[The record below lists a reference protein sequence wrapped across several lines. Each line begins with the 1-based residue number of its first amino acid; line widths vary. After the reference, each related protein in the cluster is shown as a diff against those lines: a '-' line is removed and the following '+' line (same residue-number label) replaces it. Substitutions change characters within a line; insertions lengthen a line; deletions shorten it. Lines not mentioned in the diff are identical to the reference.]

1 MKISNFLL
9 IPVLFCTGISSMA
22 FAQTVPS
29 LGAAESFAV
38 LGSSTVTNT
47 GFTVIT
53 GNVGVSPGSA
63 VTGFPPATNIT
74 GLIYSGGASI
84 AGAAQISATE
94 LYANLAD
101 QTTTKDLTG
110 QDLGKMTLTPG
121 VYNFKSSAQ
130 LTGTLTLDDGGDP
143 NAVFIFKMG
152 STITTA
158 TSSKVVMSSGGKG
171 PNVFWQ
177 VGSSATIGTY
187 TTFVGNVVALASITM
202 TTGATTTG
210 RLLALK
216 GAVTMDTNNAFA
228 AAVKVIDTDGDGVPD
243 NLDDYPNDPTKAHN
257 NYSSTLGST
266 VAFEDQWPKTG
277 DYDMN
282 DLVMAYK
289 YNVVTNAQN
298 VVVQVI
304 GYYTLEATGGTIGSG
319 FGVEFPI
326 PAASVSSLTGATLE
340 AGQTNAVVVLFTD
353 MRLQTQNWNTILGVI
368 PEAPITYQVAF
379 NVAKGPT
386 LDVFGTDYNPFIY
399 NMVGKSRHEV
409 HLAGKTPTTLAD
421 PTLFGTA
428 NDNTNIDAGRYY
440 VTKTGV
446 PYAIE
451 LPTPTFNYPIE
462 GSDIT
467 TVYLH
472 FADWAQSNGKLYT
485 DWYSNPEPGYT
496 NQKLLFVQ

>member
-1 MKISNFLL
+1 MRIFNFLL
-9 IPVLFCTGISSMA
+9 MLVLFCAAFSSVA
-22 FAQTVPS
+22 FAQAVPS
-29 LGAAESFAV
+29 LGAASSFAV

-74 GLIYSGGASI
+74 GLIYSGAASI
-84 AGAAQISATE
+84 AGAAQISATA
-94 LYANLAD
+94 LYTNLAA
-101 QTTTKDLTG
+101 QTTTKNLTG
-110 QDLGKMTLTPG
+110 QDLGGMTLTPG
-121 VYNFKSSAQ
+121 VYTFNTSAQ
-130 LTGTLTLDDGGDP
+130 LTGTLTLDDSADP
-143 NAVFIFKMG
+143 NGVFIFKMG

-158 TSSKVVMSSGGKG
+158 SYSKVVMKSGGNG

-187 TTFVGNVVALASITM
+187 TTFVGNTVALASITM

-210 RLLALK
+210 RLLALN

-228 AAVKVIDTDGDGVPD
+228 SAVQVVDTDGDGVPD

-266 VAFEDQWPKTG
+266 VAFEDQWPKIG

-326 PAASVSSLTGATLE
+326 PAASVSGLTGATLE

-353 MRLQTQNWNTILGVI
+353 MRLQTQNWNTILGVT
-368 PEAPITYQVAF
+368 PAAPITYQIAF
-379 NVAKGPT
+379 NVANGPT
-386 LDVFGTDYNPFIY
+386 LTAFGTDYNPFIY
-399 NMVGKSRHEV
+399 NMVGTSRHEV
-409 HLAGKTPTTLAD
+409 HLVGKTPTTLAD
-421 PTLFGTA
+421 PTLFGTE
-428 NDNTNIDAGRYY
+428 NDNTNIAAGRYY
-440 VTKTGV
+440 VTKTGL

-472 FADWAQSNGKLYT
+472 FADWAQSNGALYT
-485 DWYSNPEPGYT
+485 DWYSNPAPGYT
-496 NQKLLFVQ
+496 NPQLLFIQ